1 MMKRCSVLFLL
12 LVMTVSLLFAGGA
25 QESTGKTETTLQVFS
40 MPTNGSGIQSDPL
53 AQYMADELGLVIDWL
68 PAAGETANQKLQAM
82 MAAGDLPD
90 LICFHNFNQA
100 QEAIDAGLLIPLD
113 EHLDKMPNLA
123 KNAGKSLDYFADTLG
138 DGTAYVVGQGIN
150 NAVFNG
156 NANWAIN
163 LRWDLYKKIGM
174 PPINTMDDLVE
185 ILGQMQ
191 ALEPETPD
199 GKKTYGVSMWPDW
212 DGNSIFMASEHHS
225 FYGAETWDAYAE
237 YNAATGQIVNQLS
250 DESYYKKGL
259 EFFFKLNQ
267 AGLLDPDSLTQRF
280 DNARAKYESG
290 RALMSFHGWVSSR
303 YNTAMAENGKTNNEN
318 GRGFVSMYPK
328 DMTVLVDQSSPVGNY
343 TWAIGNDKNLDA
355 ALKFLDFW
363 FSVDSASIIR
373 NGIEGIDWVMKDG
386 KPWVTEK
393 GMADLDSGAHAKTYA
408 FYTHP
413 GLESGFYNEKTGMP
427 ISRGYWPQIADRA
440 PENPVVQDYYATM
453 GISNPFDGFD
463 PVKNTS
469 IRIAYNL
476 RPTLDDDTKALIA
489 KIAPIVK
496 TASWQM
502 VFAEDEAEFERLWD
516 EMQEK
521 ANGLGLQQVY
531 QKGVEVVKA
540 TLERT
545 ELYGDTTI
553 IGINK

>member
-1 MMKRCSVLFLL
+1 MIKRCSVLVLL
-12 LVMTVSLLFAGGA
+12 LLMAGTLCFAGGEKETA
-25 QESTGKTETTLQVFS
+25 GKSETTLQIFS
-40 MPTNGSGIQSDPL
+40 MPTNGSGIQSDPF
-53 AQYMADELGLVIDWL
+53 AQYMKDELGLVVDWL

-90 LICFHNFNQA
+90 LICFHKINQA

-113 EHLDKMPNLA
+113 DHLDKMPNVEMNG
-123 KNAGKSLDYFADTLG
+123 KKSLKYFADTLG

-163 LRWDLYKKIGM
+163 LRWDLYKEIGM
-174 PPINTMDDLVE
+174 PPINTMDDMIS
-185 ILGQMQ
+185 ILSQMQ
-191 ALEPETPD
+191 ALEPETAD
-199 GKKTYGVSMWPDW
+199 GKKTYGFSFWPDW
-212 DGNSIFMASEHHS
+212 DGNSVFMASEYHS

-237 YNAATGQIVNQLS
+237 YNAATGRITNQLS

-280 DNARAKYESG
+280 DNARSKYESG
-290 RALMSFHGWVSSR
+290 RALMSFHGWVSGA
-303 YNTAMAENGKTNNEN
+303 YNNAVGENGKTNNEN
-318 GRGFVSMYPK
+318 GKGFVSMYPR
-328 DMTVLVDQSSPVGNY
+328 DMKVLVDQSSPVGEY
-343 TWAIGNDKNLDA
+343 AWGIGNNKNLDA

-363 FSVDSASIIR
+363 LSVDSASIIK
-373 NGIEGIDWVMKDG
+373 NGFEGVDWVMKDG

-393 GMADLDSGAHAKTYA
+393 GLEDYDSGAHSKTYA
-408 FYTHP
+408 FYTHT
-413 GLESGFYNEKTGMP
+413 GLESGFYNERTGMP
-427 ISRGYWPQIADRA
+427 LGREYWPQIVDRI
-440 PENPVVQDYYATM
+440 PDNPVIRDYYNAM

-463 PVKNTS
+463 PVENTS
-469 IRIAYNL
+469 IRIAYSL

-496 TASWQM
+496 TASWKM
-502 VFAEDEAEFERLWD
+502 VFAEDKAEFESLWD

-521 ANGLGLQQVY
+521 ARGLGLQEVY
-531 QKGVEVVKA
+531 EKGVEIVEA

-545 ELYGDTTI
+545 KVYGDTTI